1 MFSYNRSYDGSRYS
15 RSIFLSNSMSSGRD
29 HKNPNYII
37 IYNAMIIY
45 FMKILFCWKKVHNTR
60 ETDFLKKKSVLF
72 SYKLVRNIKHC
83 TKEKNHC
90 SQIQK
95 PDLNNIWGFFAFI
108 FLFYVWHF
116 IQFPIFKIYL
126 KYYYFKIPA
135 VYTCIFVRHFL
146 KEY

>member
-1 MFSYNRSYDGSRYS
+1 MVLDTADQYS
-15 RSIFLSNSMSSGRD
+15 LATPCRQAEITRTQITLL
-29 HKNPNYII
+29 YI
-37 IYNAMIIY
+37 MLW
-45 FMKILFCWKKVHNTR
+45 LFISWKYCSAERKYTIQER
-60 ETDFLKKKSVLF
+60 LIFLKKKSVLF

>member
-45 FMKILFCWKKVHNTR
+45 FMKILFCWKKVYNTR
-60 ETDFLKKKSVLF
+60 ETDFLKKNLF
-72 SYKLVRNIKHC
+72 YSLTNWYVTLNIVQK
-83 TKEKNHC
+83 KKNHC

-95 PDLNNIWGFFAFI
+95 PDLNNIWVFFAFI

>member
-1 MFSYNRSYDGSRYS
+1 MVLDTADQYS
-15 RSIFLSNSMSSGRD
+15 LATPCRQAEITRTQITLLYIMLWLFISWKYCSAERKYTIQERLIF
-29 HKNPNYII
+29 
-37 IYNAMIIY
+37 
-45 FMKILFCWKKVHNTR
+45 
-60 ETDFLKKKSVLF
+60 KKKNLF
-72 SYKLVRNIKHC
+72 YSLTNWYVTLNIVQK
-83 TKEKNHC
+83 KKNHC

>member
-60 ETDFLKKKSVLF
+60 ETDFLKKNLFFSLTNWYVTLNIVQKKKIIALKYKSLTWTIFGV
-72 SYKLVRNIKHC
+72 
-83 TKEKNHC
+83 
-90 SQIQK
+90 
-95 PDLNNIWGFFAFI
+95 FFAFI

-116 IQFPIFKIYL
+116 IQFPILKIYL

-135 VYTCIFVRHFL
+135 VYTCIFVHFL

>member
-1 MFSYNRSYDGSRYS
+1 MVLDTADQYS
-15 RSIFLSNSMSSGRD
+15 LATPCRQAEITRTQITLLYIMLWLFISWKYCSAERKYTIQERLIF
-29 HKNPNYII
+29 
-37 IYNAMIIY
+37 
-45 FMKILFCWKKVHNTR
+45 
-60 ETDFLKKKSVLF
+60 KKKSVLF

-83 TKEKNHC
+83 TKEKKSLLSNTKAWPK
-90 SQIQK
+90 QY
-95 PDLNNIWGFFAFI
+95 LGFFAFI

-126 KYYYFKIPA
+126 KYYYFEIPA